1 MILVAGGSGLLGTQV
16 VRSLLARGLR
26 VRVLTRSAHATDHL
40 KLEGVELVTGDVRDA
55 VVSDHATVGVDAVVS
70 AIHGFAGS
78 GDVGPATVDHVG
90 NRNLIQAAQANGV
103 EHFVLMSVVGAQP
116 NHPLELH
123 RMKYLA
129 EQELK
134 ASRLDWTI
142 IRATSFMEL
151 WARLIGAPV
160 LRAGKTTIFGR
171 GENPINF
178 VSVRDVARFVELAV
192 IDPKLRGAVIEVG
205 GPQNLTANQ
214 VARMFGALA
223 GCDVSLRHVPV
234 PAMRLA
240 SVLLRP
246 LKPALARQIRAGV
259 VMDTTEMRFDVAAIQ
274 SRFPAIPLTS
284 FAEMARRDL
293 AREKISRSSA
303 TPSLDTPR

>member
-1 MILVAGGSGLLGTQV
+1 MLGM
-16 VRSLLARGLR
+16 L
-26 VRVLTRSAHATDHL
+26 
-40 KLEGVELVTGDVRDA
+40 
-55 VVSDHATVGVDAVVS
+55 
-70 AIHGFAGS
+70 
-78 GDVGPATVDHVG
+78 
-90 NRNLIQAAQANGV
+90 
-103 EHFVLMSVVGAQP
+103 VGAQP

-134 ASRLDWTI
+134 ASRLGWTI

-293 AREKISRSSA
+293 AHEKISRSSA